1 MPRWNAAASDVIRS
15 MEEKDLERVMAL
27 LYAVDDVK
35 KRGGD

>member
-1 MPRWNAAASDVIRS
+1 MASDVVRS

-27 LYAVDDVK
+27 LYAVDAVK